1 MKWIALIV
9 FAIGLAYLIVG
20 LTARRR
26 ARKSF
31 KLSPDSRDRVKPRI
45 VTLAF
50 FEQMQ
55 AWLGAIP
62 SRDFYALP
70 LKVVY
75 VLDASKQMMYLSDA
89 MLAQLEIAPA
99 DVHKV
104 ALTNLWPTIPPT
116 LGADVLAKNGMV
128 VLKNMD
134 GFDAARLLLVPA
146 TLQPGQRLAAVIS
159 DRDTLA
165 LLPVPDKWSSL
176 DEIAKA
182 SIGDPLFAKPLLVTR
197 DGVVLGE

>member
-1 MKWIALIV
+1 MKWIGIIV
-9 FAIGLAYLIVG
+9 FAIGLAYLLVG

-31 KLSPDSRDRVKPRI
+31 QLSPDSRDRVKPRI
-45 VTLAF
+45 VTPAF
-50 FEQMQ
+50 FEQMR
-55 AWLGAIP
+55 ARLGAIP

-89 MLAQLEIAPA
+89 MLAQLAIAPA

-176 DEIAKA
+176 DDVAKA
-182 SIGDPLFAKPLLVTR
+182 SVGDPLFNKPLLVTR

>member
-1 MKWIALIV
+1 
-9 FAIGLAYLIVG
+9 
-20 LTARRR
+20 
-26 ARKSF
+26 
-31 KLSPDSRDRVKPRI
+31 
-45 VTLAF
+45 
-50 FEQMQ
+50 
-55 AWLGAIP
+55 
-62 SRDFYALP
+62 
-70 LKVVY
+70 
-75 VLDASKQMMYLSDA
+75 
-89 MLAQLEIAPA
+89 
-99 DVHKV
+99 
-104 ALTNLWPTIPPT
+104 
-116 LGADVLAKNGMV
+116 
-128 VLKNMD
+128 MD